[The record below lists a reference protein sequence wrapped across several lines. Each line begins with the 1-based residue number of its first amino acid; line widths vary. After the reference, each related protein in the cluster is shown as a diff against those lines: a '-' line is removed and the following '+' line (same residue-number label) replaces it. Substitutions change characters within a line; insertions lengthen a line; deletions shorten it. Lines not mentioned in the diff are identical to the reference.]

1 MKKQK
6 RAFKY
11 VGVGLFLTLLNFCI
25 YNLLA
30 KFIINNNDLLWLAT
44 LISSTICVIVAYFMH
59 KGITWKERDPGK
71 IGIIKFF
78 VWNGLEALL
87 LNPFLTWFFCLFKW
101 LYEFSFNICQ
111 AIGLPF
117 DYDFV
122 ESTGAFVLMT
132 IVTMILNYIFYDK
145 FIFGEKA
152 KDDEHEK

>member
-11 VGVGLFLTLLNFCI
+11 IGVGLFLTLLNFCI
-25 YNLLA
+25 YSLLS
-30 KFIINNNDLLWLAT
+30 KFVFNNDLLWLST
-44 LISSTICVIVAYFMH
+44 LISSTICVIVAYFLH

-71 IGIIKFF
+71 VGIIKFF
-78 VWNGLEALL
+78 IWNGFEALL

-101 LYEFSFNICQ
+101 LYEFGFNICQ
-111 AIGLPF
+111 SIGLPF
-117 DYDFV
+117 DYDFI

-145 FIFGEKA
+145 IVFGKTNSGEKN
-152 KDDEHEK
+152 DEK